1 MYPVSRGTE
10 RVILMKSYDVI
21 VVGGGHAGIEA
32 AVVSANM
39 GCSVAVVTMDKNA
52 FGRMSC
58 NPAIGG
64 SAKGHLV
71 HEIDVLGGAMG
82 LIADQSGIQFRTL
95 NKSKG
100 PAVWAGRSQNDRKIY
115 SEIASKYV
123 QQTANVEIIEDIIIE
138 AFEENKK
145 IVGIKTKTG
154 QEIKCKALIVC
165 SGTFLNGIMHTGLN
179 ATEGGR
185 FGEQPAEGLT
195 ESIANMGF
203 EYGRLKTGTPPRL
216 DKNTINWKVLDEQP
230 GDIPPQPFSLRTP
243 INDFPYLQQLSCY
256 ITYTDKVVHKILE
269 KGFDRSP
276 MYTGLI
282 TGVGPRYCPSIEDK
296 VKRFSDK
303 ERHQLFLEPEG
314 LESDLIYLN
323 GFATSLPVEIQ
334 LEALHNLKGL
344 EDVEMVRPGYAVEY
358 DYFPP
363 HQVDLT
369 LETKLIEGLYFA
381 GQINGTSGYEEAGGQ
396 GLVAGINAALKIQ
409 NRPEFVLKR
418 SEAYIGVLVDDL
430 VGKST
435 NEPYRMFTSRAEHRL
450 VLRQDNA
457 DRRLMKYGYEFGLIS
472 KEMFNELNKREI
484 LITKSKEILNQ
495 IKVTPANINSYLES
509 INSATIDNS
518 ETIYKLT
525 KRPEVS
531 LLPLLKN
538 SAQHLDG
545 VNELFQDN
553 IALEQVEI
561 EIKFDGYI
569 QRQQELILKMSR
581 LEDVLIPLNFNYMN
595 IKSIS
600 AEGREKLKKVKPRSI
615 GQASRISGVT
625 PSDISVLLVYLKS

>member
-1 MYPVSRGTE
+1 
-10 RVILMKSYDVI
+10 MKYYDVI

-32 AVVSANM
+32 AVAAANM

-71 HEIDVLGGAMG
+71 HEIDALGGAMG

-115 SEIASKYV
+115 SEVAAKHV
-123 QQTANVEIIEDIIIE
+123 QSTKNIEIVEDSVVE
-138 AFEENKK
+138 AVEENKK
-145 IVGIKTKTG
+145 IVGIKTG
-154 QEIKCKALIVC
+154 SGNEIKCKALVVC

-179 ATEGGR
+179 ATKGGR
-185 FGEQPAEGLT
+185 FGEQPAVGLT
-195 ESIANMGF
+195 ESIAKMGF

-216 DKNTINWKVLDEQP
+216 KKDSINWDILEEQP
-230 GDIPPQPFSLRTP
+230 GDDPPQPFSLRTP
-243 INDFPYLQQLSCY
+243 KDFFPYLPQLSCH
-256 ITYTDKVVHKILE
+256 ITYTSRDVHTILE

-276 MYTGLI
+276 MFTGLI

-314 LESDLIYLN
+314 LDSDLIYLN
-323 GFATSLPVEIQ
+323 GFATSLPAEIQ
-334 LEALHNLKGL
+334 YEALKIIKGL
-344 EDVEMVRPGYAVEY
+344 EDVEMIRPGYAVEY

-363 HQVDLT
+363 YQVDLT
-369 LETKLIEGLYFA
+369 LETKLIKGLYFA

-396 GLVAGINAALKIQ
+396 GIIAGINAALKIQ
-409 NRPEFVLKR
+409 ERSEFVLKR
-418 SEAYIGVLVDDL
+418 SEAYIGVLIDDL

-450 VLRQDNA
+450 ILRQDNA
-457 DRRLMKYGYEFGLIS
+457 DRRLMKYGYEFGLIP
-472 KEMFNELNKREI
+472 KEMYNELKAREV
-484 LITKSKEILNQ
+484 LITKSKELLNQ
-495 IKVTPANINSYLES
+495 TKVTPAKVNSFFES
-509 INSATIDNS
+509 INTPTIDNS
-518 ETIYKLT
+518 ESIYKLA
-525 KRPEVS
+525 KRPEVD
-531 LLPLLKN
+531 LKNLLKN
-538 SAQHLDG
+538 IDDG
-545 VNELFQDN
+545 NNGFAEL
-553 IALEQVEI
+553 LENKDAIQQVEI
-561 EIKFDGYI
+561 EIKYDGYI
-569 QRQQELILKMSR
+569 QRQQELISKMER
-581 LEDVLIPLNFNYMN
+581 LEDLLIPSSFKYLK

-600 AEGREKLKKVKPRSI
+600 TEGREKLNKVKPRSI

-625 PSDISVLLVYLKS
+625 PSDISVLLVYLKG